1 MQAFSSAV
9 HLSRARAGAGANIGL
24 AARGAARAPCCA
36 RAAPASRQKR
46 RQRARAAQRQRR
58 QAVAAPAVAP
68 SHAGRGRNDV
78 GGDEGGAVGGV
89 RQDHLGD
96 SPLGAEDDENDDD
109 DDGRLV
115 PQHVLQCVVKVY
127 CTHSAPNYAMPWSLE
142 RQTQSTSSGF
152 IISERRIITCAHCVE
167 HHTVVMVK
175 RRGRDTRYP
184 ATVVAV
190 GNECDIA
197 LLTVEDPEF
206 WDDVPSSSSLSL
218 ADQDETDTNNSTKGN
233 KHAVT
238 PFRPTA
244 LSPGPLPELQD
255 QCAVVGYP
263 TGGENISITQGV
275 CSRIEMQGY
284 VYATADLL
292 AVQLDAAINSGNS
305 GGPVINDHYECVG
318 VAFQSVDPGE
328 ADSIGYLIPFG
339 VVLHFRTSLPLNW
352 QLYIPRSCSLI
363 HSTYK
368 HT

>member
-1 MQAFSSAV
+1 MQAFCYA
-9 HLSRARAGAGANIGL
+9 LQLPRTRAGTGVDFGGL
-24 AARGAARAPCCA
+24 ATRGAAHAPSCA
-36 RAAPASRQKR
+36 RAAPASRHKR

-58 QAVAAPAVAP
+58 RAVAAPAVAP
-68 SHAGRGRNDV
+68 SHPGRSRNDF
-78 GGDEGGAVGGV
+78 GGDDNAVEDLV
-89 RQDHLGD
+89 RRNLGD
-96 SPLGAEDDENDDD
+96 SPHTVGDDD
-109 DDGRLV
+109 DDLDDGRLV

-127 CTHSAPNYAMPWSLE
+127 CTHSPPNYAMPWSLE

-152 IISERRIITCAHCVE
+152 IISERKIITCAHCVE
-167 HHTVVMVK
+167 HHTIVMVK

-197 LLTVEDPEF
+197 LLTVDDPEF
-206 WDDVPSSSSLSL
+206 WEDTSSSSSSCL
-218 ADQDETDTNNSTKGN
+218 DDRDDKDNSTRSKSS
-233 KHAVT
+233 KAVVT
-238 PFRPTA
+238 PVRPTA

-305 GGPVINDHYECVG
+305 GGPVINDRFECVG

-339 VVLHFRTSLPLNW
+339 VVLHFRTLAVFE
-352 QLYIPRSCSLI
+352 
-363 HSTYK
+363 
-368 HT
+368 